1 MKSCRR
7 SWIGWNRWRV
17 EVHHHPRL
25 LSRSEAARVALRRCC
40 GKMIGTPIAGMVQVQ
55 GWVDLRKLADELY
68 GPAVPVL
75 PSYAA
80 MATAMDSF
88 YIDAEAAN

>member
-1 MKSCRR
+1 M
-7 SWIGWNRWRV
+7 
-17 EVHHHPRL
+17 HHHPRL
-25 LSRSEAARVALRRCC
+25 LSRSDAAKAALQRCC
-40 GKMIGTPIAGMVQVQ
+40 DTALDLIIFVDGSYVY
-55 GWVDLRKLADELY
+55 GWVNLSKLADELY

-88 YIDAEAAN
+88 YIDAEALT